1 MANWFSL
8 GAGLNGS
15 HGEEPTGKDLFK
27 RAARAPKKGA

>member
-8 GAGLNGS
+8 GVGLKGR
-15 HGEEPTGKDLFK
+15 HGEEPTWKDLFS